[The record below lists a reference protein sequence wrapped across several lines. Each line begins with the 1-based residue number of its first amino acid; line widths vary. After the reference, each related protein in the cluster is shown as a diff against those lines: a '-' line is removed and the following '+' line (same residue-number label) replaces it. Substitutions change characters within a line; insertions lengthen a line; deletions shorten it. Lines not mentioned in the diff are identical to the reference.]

1 LEPYDILYDVRYVLD
16 TNVVVAAMRSPTGA
30 SAALLMAAR
39 RSELTMVANVALAL
53 EYEATC
59 QLTEHRLAAG
69 LDSDQVDIFIDA
81 VLAMV
86 EPVETHFMWR
96 PQLRDPA
103 DELVLEAAV
112 NGQAAAIVTFNRR
125 DFGIVPVRFGI
136 DMLTPA
142 EAIRRIRK

>member
-1 LEPYDILYDVRYVLD
+1 VLD
-16 TNVVVAAMRSPTGA
+16 TNVIVAAMRSPTGA
-30 SAALLMAAR
+30 SAGLLMAAR
-39 RSELTMVANVALAL
+39 RSEVRLLANVALAL

-59 QLTEHRLAAG
+59 QLAEHRLAAG
-69 LDSDQVDIFIDA
+69 LNLDDVGIFIDA

-112 NGQAAAIVTFNRR
+112 NGRAAALVTFNRR
-125 DFGIVPVRFGI
+125 DFGAAPARFGI
-136 DMLTPA
+136 EVLTPA
-142 EAIRRIRK
+142 EAIRRIRT